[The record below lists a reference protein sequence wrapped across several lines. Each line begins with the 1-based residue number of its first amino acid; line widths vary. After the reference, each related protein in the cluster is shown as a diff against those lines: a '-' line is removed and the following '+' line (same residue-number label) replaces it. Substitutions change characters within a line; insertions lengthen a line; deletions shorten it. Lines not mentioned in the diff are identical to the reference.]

1 MPYAYDFLAKKVWQ
15 YSHTKKV
22 NQLQGHVNLLQVLA
36 DMAKHNNPK
45 PVDNNPLDAFKTA
58 GNSAA
63 EVASAFSIVFTNN
76 IPQQNYFSQYTE
88 HLYLVFHR
96 HDTPPPR
103 VA

>member
-1 MPYAYDFLAKKVWQ
+1 MPYAFDFVAKKVWQ
-15 YSHTKKV
+15 YSHSKKV
-22 NQLQGHVNLLQVLA
+22 NKMRGHVNLLQVLA

-45 PVDNNPLDAFKTA
+45 PVDNNPLDASKTA

-63 EVASAFSIVFTNN
+63 EVASAFPIVFTNN
-76 IPQQNYFSQYTE
+76 IPRQNYFSQYKE

-103 VA
+103 LA